1 VLLEPRLGELKEN
14 KLELLPGREP
24 DRALLELAPR
34 LDEPEEKL
42 LPGRLAEELLPRP
55 LKLKLLPPLGLEL
68 PMLLLEKLGID
79 GALREADE
87 LPNSDEPEL
96 DPKLEPRLKLGMPND
111 DEVLLPRVKLAM
123 ETVLRNTGCMGA

>member
-55 LKLKLLPPLGLEL
+55 LKLKLPPPLGLEL

-79 GALREADE
+79 GALRTARRRRAAEQRRAGARPEAGAGRRAA
-87 LPNSDEPEL
+87 SD
-96 DPKLEPRLKLGMPND
+96 
-111 DEVLLPRVKLAM
+111 AAA
-123 ETVLRNTGCMGA
+123 GAQAEAGHAE